1 MNNGSLRVKTSRSA
15 SGWGYA
21 VVNSLGQTLVTRRG
35 YPTDNAARA
44 AGHAAADALAPGE
57 KPSRYTY
64 LSEPAESQSKLR
76 TQVAGWRSL
85 FR

>member
-15 SGWGYA
+15 SNWGYA
-21 VVNSLGQTLVTRRG
+21 VVNASGQTLVTRRG
-35 YPTDNAARA
+35 YPTDAGARA

-64 LSEPAESQSKLR
+64 LSEPEQSAAKLQK
-76 TQVAGWRSL
+76 QVAGWRTL